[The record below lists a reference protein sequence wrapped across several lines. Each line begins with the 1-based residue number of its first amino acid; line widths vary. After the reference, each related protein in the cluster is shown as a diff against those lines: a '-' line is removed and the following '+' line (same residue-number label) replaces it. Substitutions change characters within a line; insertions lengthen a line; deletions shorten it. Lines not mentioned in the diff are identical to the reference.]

1 MTQQLATIIA
11 LLSLCMIPVR
21 VSAQDSLQLRPVAR
35 LKAGQ
40 PVLVGDLATVGGP
53 RAERLRAIA
62 VEGVAFPAAGR
73 PEMATLA
80 TLRPAIEAAMVKHG
94 IDTGGLTLGGSTC
107 RLVLAEDR
115 ATPVDQ
121 PTPAPTQTPGTTGM
135 TGMTVRGM
143 ILAKVAEIAGVD
155 GEDLRVSFDQRDQA
169 MLERP
174 TSGRTVAIHST
185 GTGERIGFSVRVYE
199 QNTLA
204 AQGDVRV
211 GVQVRRVCAVASTNI
226 DRSAALTASD
236 YRVEEQWLALTRTP
250 AAIDEIDGCVAK
262 GRLAAGDVIETRHL
276 QDPMVAKVGDQIM
289 VDCISGGI
297 LLRTPAIA
305 TAAGRQGD
313 IIVAESVEWRRGI
326 LVKLGKPGQGV
337 AVGPADLKKNSRR
350 SAK

>member
-21 VSAQDSLQLRPVAR
+21 VYAQDSLQLRPVAR

-53 RAERLRAIA
+53 RAEQLRAIA

-73 PEMATLA
+73 PELATLA

-121 PTPAPTQTPGTTGM
+121 PTPAPAHTPGP

-155 GEDLRVSFDQRDQA
+155 SEDLRVSFDQRDHA

-211 GVQVRRVCAVASTNI
+211 GVEVRRVCAVASTNI

-276 QDPMVAKVGDQIM
+276 QDPVVAKAGDQIM

-305 TAAGRQGD
+305 TVAGRQGD